1 MIGSLRGNVDELI
14 ALGDSVSEVVLDVAG
29 VGYRVSVTTRTAV
42 ALGPVGSS
50 AKLSIHTHVRDSA
63 ITLYG
68 FDSPDERRCFEVL
81 ISTHGVGP
89 GLALA
94 ILGVHRPESLAR
106 IVAAEDEA
114 SLTEVP
120 GVGRRTAARLLV
132 ELGSRL
138 DDLAGPVRLSPAVA
152 GPDARSVLAEVG
164 EALGSLGY
172 GSEEVRPVLQ
182 SLPVE
187 GGAEELLRLALR
199 QLAGRS

>member
-1 MIGSLRGNVDELI
+1 MIGSLRGNVDEVI
-14 ALGDSVSEVVLDVAG
+14 TLGDSVCEVVIDVAG

-42 ALGPVGSS
+42 GLGPVGSP
-50 AKLSIHTHVRDSA
+50 AKLAVHTHVRDSG

-81 ISTHGVGP
+81 ITTHGVGP
-89 GLALA
+89 ALALA
-94 ILGVHRPESLAR
+94 ILGVHRPEVLAR

-114 SLTEVP
+114 ALTEVP
-120 GVGRRTAARLLV
+120 GVGRRTAARLIV

-138 DDLAGPVRLSPAVA
+138 DDLAGPVRMSPTSAD
-152 GPDARSVLAEVG
+152 PDARSVLAEVG
-164 EALGSLGY
+164 EALGALGY

-182 SLPVE
+182 ALPVE
-187 GGAEELLRLALR
+187 GGPEELLRLALR